1 MIYIHGINHNTQHRG
16 KGCDSEG
23 ASRLEKFV
31 ESLCGEKGISV
42 VAEEFSKEA
51 CEISDVKD
59 SVCYQISKR
68 LPPLRHIYCDPISS
82 ERSELGIPS
91 QAELVERAKKELG
104 VKIIMGKESNDY
116 VDRLRAQYHPIKENF
131 WLIKLEPHKG
141 KNVLFICGSGH
152 IDSFTAMLIKDG
164 WEVEAV

>member
-16 KGCDSEG
+16 TGCDSEG
-23 ASRLEKFV
+23 ASGLEKFV
-31 ESLCGEKGISV
+31 ESLCGEKDISV

-51 CEISDVKD
+51 CDKNGVKD
-59 SVCYQISKR
+59 SVCHQVANR
-68 LPPLRHIYCDPISS
+68 LQLLPIYCDPNSS

-104 VKIIMGKESNDY
+104 VRIIMGKESNDY
-116 VDRLRAQYHPIKENF
+116 YDRLRAQYDHIKENF
-131 WLIKLEPHKG
+131 WLKELEPYKG

-152 IDSFTAMLIKDG
+152 IDSFTAVLIKDG